1 MICLLSVHIE
11 LTHTILLLLYNIAM
25 DVSIK
30 VVVMGT
36 MNATTIIGVY
46 IMIKMIVRGDVVL
59 QGWRTRKR
67 TRRCFVERLLPR
79 KSECTEMDWI
89 GGWAESE

>member
-1 MICLLSVHIE
+1 MVCLLSVHIE

-25 DVSIK
+25 PVSIK

-36 MNATTIIGVY
+36 MNATTIISVY

-59 QGWRTRKR
+59 QG
-67 TRRCFVERLLPR
+67 
-79 KSECTEMDWI
+79 
-89 GGWAESE
+89 